1 MFGSGMKIG
10 RWFGVDVSIDGS
22 WVIIA
27 LLVGWS
33 FFGLYQ
39 IEFPDLAGAATLV
52 LATVTAALFFASV
65 VLHEVSHAVMA
76 RRRGV
81 PVEGITLFIF
91 GGVTKTKQDAQRPQD
106 EFAIAVVGPLTS
118 VVIAAGF
125 WVLVNLTGDLFPA
138 PVRFGFGYLGWINL
152 ALGIFNLL
160 PGFPLD
166 GGRVLRAILW
176 RASGNM
182 AKATRR
188 AANAGRFL
196 AGGLIALGLFVLFS
210 GNLGGLWYAAIGW
223 FLLQAASASGAQV
236 AVSQILRGVS
246 AGDLMSPDPRTV
258 PASASL
264 REAVDEYFLR
274 YDHSAFPV
282 RGDSG
287 DLIGILTLR
296 AIRQVPSDQW
306 EVRQAWAAMT
316 RIHDAVTVPV
326 SAPMDEVIEQLREP
340 GHDRVLVLDDQEL
353 VGIITPGDIAR
364 WIRVSQELGLVEET

>member
-1 MFGSGMKIG
+1 MLGSGVKIG

-22 WVIIA
+22 WAVIA

-33 FFGLYQ
+33 FYGLYQ
-39 IEFPDLAGAATLV
+39 IQFPELDGGITLV
-52 LATVTAALFFASV
+52 LAAVTAALFFSSV

-91 GGVTKTKQDAQRPQD
+91 GGVTKTKQDAQRPGD

-118 VVIAAGF
+118 IAIAGAL
-125 WVLVNLTGDLFPA
+125 WIIVNFTEGLLPGTI
-138 PVRFGFGYLGWINL
+138 RFGLGYLGWINL
-152 ALGIFNLL
+152 ALGVFNLL

-176 RASGNM
+176 RTSGNM

-188 AANAGRFL
+188 AANVGRFL
-196 AGGLIALGLFVLFS
+196 AAGLIALGLFVLFG
-210 GNLGGLWYAAIGW
+210 GNFGGLWYAAIGW
-223 FLLQAASASGAQV
+223 FLLQAATASGAQV
-236 AVSQILRGVS
+236 AVSQILRGVT
-246 AGDLMSPDPRTV
+246 AGDLMSPDPRTI

-282 RGDSG
+282 RGDDG

-306 EVRQAWAAMT
+306 EVRQAWSAMT
-316 RIHDAVTVPV
+316 RIADAVTVPV

-340 GHDRVLVLDDQEL
+340 GHDRVLVVDGSDL